1 MTTVRLPRKSVLY
14 QNVKLLRTDK
24 ARASCAIHLKSAET
38 YDYRTIHAR
47 IQKIFSGGGGGSK
60 FPEGVLRKIS
70 TWQKLIIW
78 QLLPGGVGGG
88 GEVRTPCHPLWI
100 RPCDRLA
107 VSYRNVDKRQIQKS
121 YDAHMNCKHTCADP
135 EIFMRGGPTKMVI
148 FGHR

>member
-24 ARASCAIHLKSAET
+24 ARASCAIHLKSEET

-47 IQKIFSGGGGGSK
+47 IQKIFSGGGGGGRSK

-78 QLLPGGVGGG
+78 QLLPGGGGG
-88 GEVRTPCHPLWI
+88 GGRGPDPLSPPLDPPMRSACGFVSERRQKADSEIVRCPYEL
-100 RPCDRLA
+100 
-107 VSYRNVDKRQIQKS
+107 
-121 YDAHMNCKHTCADP
+121 
-135 EIFMRGGPTKMVI
+135 
-148 FGHR
+148 

>member
-1 MTTVRLPRKSVLY
+1 MTTVRPPRKSVLY
-14 QNVKLLRTDK
+14 QNVKKLLRTDK

-47 IQKIFSGGGGGSK
+47 IQKFFSGGGGGGGRRRSK

-78 QLLPGGVGGG
+78 QLLPVGGGG

-107 VSYRNVDKRQIQKS
+107 VSFRNVDKRQIQKS
-121 YDAHMNCKHTCADP
+121 YDAHMKCKHIRHSP
-135 EIFMRGGPTKMVI
+135 RSPTMSK
-148 FGHR
+148 RS

>member
-24 ARASCAIHLKSAET
+24 ARASCAIDLKSAET

-47 IQKIFSGGGGGSK
+47 IQKIFWGGGGTPDPLSGD
-60 FPEGVLRKIS
+60 
-70 TWQKLIIW
+70 
-78 QLLPGGVGGG
+78 PG
-88 GEVRTPCHPLWI
+88 PLWI

-121 YDAHMNCKHTCADP
+121 YDAHMNCKHIRSTLIRLRIC
-135 EIFMRGGPTKMVI
+135 VI
-148 FGHR
+148 TQLKYEKTQLITIW

>member
-24 ARASCAIHLKSAET
+24 ARTSCAIHLKFAET
-38 YDYRTIHAR
+38 YDYRVR
-47 IQKIFSGGGGGSK
+47 SMRGSRKFSQGGGGSK

-78 QLLPGGVGGG
+78 QLLPGGGGG
-88 GEVRTPCHPLWI
+88 GGVRTPCHPLWI

-107 VSYRNVDKRQIQKS
+107 VSYRNVDKRQKRQIQKS
-121 YDAHMNCKHTCADP
+121 YDAHLNCKHIRHSP
-135 EIFMRGGPTKMVI
+135 RSPTMSK
-148 FGHR
+148 RS

>member
-1 MTTVRLPRKSVLY
+1 MTTVRLPIKSVLY

-47 IQKIFSGGGGGSK
+47 IQKIFSGGGVSK

-78 QLLPGGVGGG
+78 QLLPGGGGG
-88 GEVRTPCHPLWI
+88 GGKRGPDPLSPPLDPPMRSACGFVSERRQSADSEIVRCP
-100 RPCDRLA
+100 
-107 VSYRNVDKRQIQKS
+107 
-121 YDAHMNCKHTCADP
+121 YDL
-135 EIFMRGGPTKMVI
+135 
-148 FGHR
+148 